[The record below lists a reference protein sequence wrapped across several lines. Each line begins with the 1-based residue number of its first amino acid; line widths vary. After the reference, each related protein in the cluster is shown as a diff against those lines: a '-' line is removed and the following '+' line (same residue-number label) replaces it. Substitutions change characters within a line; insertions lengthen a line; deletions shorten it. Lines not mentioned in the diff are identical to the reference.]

1 MRLYLSLIL
10 LSLNLLLFSGDKN
23 FVKYRCPLD
32 IKNGYSSSFQEFRSN
47 HFHSGMDFRTF
58 QKTGY
63 PVYAISDGY
72 IYKMRMVKRGSGRG
86 LYLKH
91 NDGNSSIYFH
101 LERFENSL
109 EKILKKV
116 QNIRKKRYFGNYILK
131 IPLKVKQGDLIAYSG
146 ETGSGFPHLHLEI
159 RDKDYYAINPF
170 RLVNLPLKDKNFPVL
185 KSIILRNRDDS
196 LINGEIGETFINF
209 EKVNNSLYVLEKPIV
224 IDGVFDIV
232 LKTYDIADTGKIV
245 VPYKISVFIDNK
257 HYFNL
262 SLNRFKR
269 DDNNQLGFVYD
280 MFYSN
285 SGSYFFN
292 LFSQKGYELEEKKIP
307 LNTIYKSIEYGKHKL
322 KILVYDNY
330 NNTSTGLI
338 TFYKVRKPAI
348 NISDINVIKNKI
360 DFSIEKLN
368 AGLSDKIEIIIYNNN
383 DDKLYYGKLNY
394 SNISEKKKFVLN
406 GVFNDVSFLD
416 FNFIKY
422 GIIYFNKRFLLKE
435 IGIDD
440 INDIEFETYI
450 NRDEVFIKVKNFN
463 LRSESLV
470 LELIHGHEKKLIEPE
485 FSTSQIYFR
494 FKPLNSAHD
503 VFLNFFI
510 LNNGIRVKEI
520 KRELKLILLKPEEI
534 KTYFNFGE
542 FEAEFHTNAVYESKV
557 MNIEEKEFDS
567 KYPVLSKQISLYPYN
582 FPFLDL
588 VYYKFKKNTL
598 NPKQVGIFRYNLFK
612 KKWTYV
618 YTTYNNI
625 NKTFATRVI
634 SSGIFALMRDIYSPE
649 IFFIRPESRYL
660 EKLKRLVIKITDKGK
675 GVDDNSLKLFLNGK
689 KNDCEYDPD
698 RNWIKVEDLRYLK
711 RGKNL
716 IEVFIQDY
724 AGNRSSRTF
733 TFFLK

>member
-23 FVKYRCPLD
+23 FVKYRCPLN

-72 IYKMRMVKRGSGRG
+72 IYKIRMVKRGSGRG

-91 NDGNSSIYFH
+91 NDGNASIYFH
-101 LERFENSL
+101 LEKFENNL

-131 IPLKVKQGDLIAYSG
+131 IPLKVKRGDLIAYSG

-159 RDKDYYAINPF
+159 RDKDYFAINPF
-170 RLVNLPLKDKNFPVL
+170 RLVNLPLRDKNLPVL
-185 KSIILRNRDDS
+185 KSIILRNRHNS
-196 LINGEIGETFINF
+196 LINGEIGENFISF
-209 EKVNNSLYVLEKPIV
+209 KKSNNGLYVLDEHV
-224 IDGVFDIV
+224 VVDGNFDIV
-232 LKTYDIADTGKIV
+232 LKTYDIADTGKRV
-245 VPYKISVFIDNK
+245 APYKISVFIDNK

-262 SLNRFKR
+262 SFNRFKR

-292 LFSQKGYELEEKKIP
+292 LFSQKGYELEEKKIL
-307 LNTIYKSIEYGKHKL
+307 LNNVYNNIEYGKHKL

-338 TFYKVRKPAI
+338 TFYKVKKPVI
-348 NISDINVIKNKI
+348 KVSDINVIKNKI
-360 DFSIEKLN
+360 DFNIEKLQ
-368 AGLSDKIEIIIYNNN
+368 ASLSDKIEIILYDNN
-383 DDKLYYGKLNY
+383 DNKLYSGKLNY
-394 SNISEKKKFVLN
+394 SNISEKKKFLLKGIFDN
-406 GVFNDVSFLD
+406 VSFLD
-416 FNFIKY
+416 FNFFKH
-422 GIIYFNKRFLLKE
+422 GKLYFNKRFLLKE
-435 IGIDD
+435 IETDD
-440 INDIEFETYI
+440 INDIDFETYI
-450 NRDEVFIKVKNFN
+450 NRDEVFIKVKGFN
-463 LRSESLV
+463 LRGENLA
-470 LELIHGHEKKLIEPE
+470 LELIQGHEKKLIEPE
-485 FSTSQIYFR
+485 FSTSHIYFR
-494 FKPLNSAHD
+494 FKALNSEHN
-503 VFLNFFI
+503 VFLNFVI
-510 LNNGIRVKEI
+510 LKNGIRVKEI
-520 KRELKLILLKPEEI
+520 KKGLRLILLNTEGI
-534 KTYFNFGE
+534 RTYFNSGE
-542 FEAEFHTNAVYESKV
+542 FEAEFHTNAVYEQKV
-557 MNIEEKEFDS
+557 MNVEEKEFDS
-567 KYPVLSKQISLYPYN
+567 KYPILSKQISLYPYN

-598 NPKQVGIFRYNLFK
+598 NPRQVGIFRYNLFK
-612 KKWTYV
+612 KRWRYV
-618 YTTYNNI
+618 YTTYNSI

-649 IFFIRPESRYL
+649 IFFLRPESRYL

-698 RNWIKVEDLRYLK
+698 RNWVKVEDLRYLK
-711 RGKNL
+711 TGKNS

-724 AGNRSSRTF
+724 AGNKSSKKF

>member
-1 MRLYLSLIL
+1 MRLYLFLIL
-10 LSLNLLLFSGDKN
+10 LSLNLFSFSEDKN
-23 FVKYRCPLD
+23 FVKYRNPLD

-47 HFHSGMDFRTF
+47 HFHSGMDLRTF

-72 IYKMRMVKRGSGRG
+72 IYKIRMVKRGSGRG

-91 NDGNSSIYFH
+91 NDGNTSIYFH

-131 IPLKVKQGDLIAYSG
+131 IPLKVKRGGLIAYSG

-159 RDKDYYAINPF
+159 RDKDYFAINPF
-170 RLVNLPLKDKNFPVL
+170 RLVNLPLRDKNSPVL

-196 LINGEIGETFINF
+196 LINGEIGENFISF
-209 EKVNNSLYVLEKPIV
+209 KKSNNGLYVLEKPIV
-224 IDGVFDIV
+224 IDGNFDIV
-232 LKTYDIADTGKIV
+232 LKAYDIADTWKIV
-245 VPYKISVFIDNK
+245 APYKISVFIDNK

-262 SLNRFKR
+262 SFDRFKR

-292 LFSQKGYELEEKKIP
+292 LFSQKGYELEEKKTL
-307 LNTIYKSIEYGKHKL
+307 LNNIYKSLEYGKHKL
-322 KILVYDNY
+322 EISVYDNY
-330 NNTSTGLI
+330 NNISTGLI
-338 TFYKVRKPAI
+338 TFYKVRKPVI
-348 NISDINVIKNKI
+348 KISDINVIKNKI

-368 AGLSDKIEIIIYNNN
+368 AGLSDKIEIILYNNN
-383 DDKLYYGKLNY
+383 NDKLYYGKLNY

-406 GVFNDVSFLD
+406 GVFDGVSFLD

-440 INDIEFETYI
+440 VNDIEFETYI

-470 LELIHGHEKKLIEPE
+470 LELIHGNKTRLIEPE
-485 FSTSQIYFR
+485 FSTSHVYFR

-503 VFLNFFI
+503 VFLNFVI
-510 LNNGIRVKEI
+510 LKDGIRVKEI
-520 KRELKLILLKPEEI
+520 KKELRLILLKPEKI
-534 KTYFNFGE
+534 KKYFNLCE

-557 MNIEEKEFDS
+557 MNIEEKKFDS

-588 VYYKFKKNTL
+588 VYYKFKKNTV
-598 NPKQVGIFRYNLFK
+598 NPRQVGIFKYNLFK
-612 KKWTYV
+612 RKWTYV

-649 IFFIRPESRYL
+649 IYFIRPKSRYL
-660 EKLKRLVIKITDKGK
+660 KKLKILIIKITDKGK

-698 RNWIKVEDLRYLK
+698 RRWVKIEDLRYLK
-711 RGKNL
+711 IGKNL

-733 TFFLK
+733 TFFLN